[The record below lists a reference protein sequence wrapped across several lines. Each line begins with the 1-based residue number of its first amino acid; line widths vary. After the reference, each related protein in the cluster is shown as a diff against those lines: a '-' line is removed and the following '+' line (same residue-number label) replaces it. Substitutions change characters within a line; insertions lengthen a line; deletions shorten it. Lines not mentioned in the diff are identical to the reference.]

1 MFLLYRAQKREAG
14 LSDTDKFRGYARDCV
29 RIAESM
35 KGKDKETLLKIAE
48 AWEERAR
55 HTQAKKTNS
64 IEFRSGHELDT

>member
-1 MFLLYRAQKREAG
+1 M
-14 LSDTDKFRGYARDCV
+14 SDAEKFRAYARDCV

-35 KGKDKETLLKIAE
+35 KGKDKQTLLKIAE

-64 IEFRSGHELDT
+64 IEVRSARELDT

>member
-1 MFLLYRAQKREAG
+1 
-14 LSDTDKFRGYARDCV
+14 LSDTEKFRGYARDCV

-55 HTQAKKTNS
+55 HTQAKKTS
-64 IEFRSGHELDT
+64 SLEFRSGHELDT